1 LREKRKSYDFGER
14 EKEREREL
22 VDIDLNHKKIDV
34 GVNEFYSIKRV
45 SLRCF
50 CSILIAWNGVFKLK
64 KLFGLG

>member
-34 GVNEFYSIKRV
+34 GVNEFYSIKK
-45 SLRCF
+45 SHL
-50 CSILIAWNGVFKLK
+50 GVFVAFSL
-64 KLFGLG
+64 LGMVYLNSRNYLV